1 MIIDINKL
9 IGRRNG
15 IIKEIFETYI
25 DRNEPEFFSFA
36 AQRGLLEWERDK
48 NYRSLNIA
56 GGGGLTK
63 SEALFGCCGEIAER
77 YCSSF
82 IQANE
87 IIEGSFNEL
96 KKNYDLLDPEG
107 IFLFSESQYKQNNFP
122 FKKFNRDSVIEWTS
136 AYSHKLQK
144 DVYVPAFLTYL
155 PYDNYEKG
163 GCYYPSS
170 STGLSCAPSLEEAM
184 LKGLLEIIER
194 DAFTI
199 FWLNQLSPPK
209 IDTDNNKL
217 DELKTKFK
225 FPHINYSIFDIT
237 SDFEIPVVATFSFS
251 NSSFGYVASLGLSCS
266 LTYLKAIK
274 KALVENAQ
282 GRVAVAFH
290 RKNDPEKKYRSD
302 FKDVLNFED
311 HSYLYSTDESL
322 KNKLDFLHKS
332 EMVHSPKENP
342 ERISLNKLIEKFKEK
357 GYDVFV
363 KELTT
368 PDIKEVELKVVRV
381 IVPGM
386 VYLHGIHPFPF
397 LGSPRIYQP
406 SKIFKWCVKKTST
419 EEEILNFP
427 PHMLG

>member
-15 IIKEIFETYI
+15 IIKEIIETYI

-48 NYRSLNIA
+48 NYRSLNIG

-63 SEALFGCCGEIAER
+63 PEALFGCCGEIAER

-96 KKNYDLLDPEG
+96 KRNYDFLDPEG
-107 IFLFSESQYKQNNFP
+107 IFLFSENQYKKNDFP

-144 DVYVPAFLTYL
+144 DVYIPAFLTYL

-170 STGLSCAPSLEEAM
+170 STGLSCAPSLEEAIS
-184 LKGLLEIIER
+184 KGLLEIIER

-209 IDTDNNKL
+209 IGLDNDKFK
-217 DELKTKFK
+217 ELKRKFR
-225 FPHINYSIFDIT
+225 FSNIDYSIFDIT
-237 SDFEIPVVATFSFS
+237 SDFDIPVVAAFSFS

-266 LTYLKAIK
+266 LTYHKAIK

-322 KNKLDFLHKS
+322 KKKLDFLDKS
-332 EMVHSPKENP
+332 KVIQEPEEKAKKVSLKE
-342 ERISLNKLIEKFKEK
+342 LIEKFTEK
-357 GYDVFV
+357 DLDVFV

-368 PDIKEVELKVVRV
+368 SDINDVGLKVVRV

-386 VYLHGIHPFPF
+386 VYLHGMHPFPF
-397 LGSPRIYQP
+397 LGSPRIYRP
-406 SKIFKWCVKKTST
+406 SEIFKWCNKKTST
-419 EEEILNFP
+419 EEEIINFP